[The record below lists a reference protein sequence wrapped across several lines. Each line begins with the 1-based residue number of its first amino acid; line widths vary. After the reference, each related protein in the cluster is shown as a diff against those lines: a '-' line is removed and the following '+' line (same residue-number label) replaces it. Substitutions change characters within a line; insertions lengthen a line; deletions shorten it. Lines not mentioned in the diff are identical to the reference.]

1 MIVGALPLSE
11 TFGGSISPDGWRQL
25 KSGWPNL
32 ERRAQPITRR
42 RMRPTQLQVCCLGSP
57 ALFHSSRERVRE
69 IKT

>member
-1 MIVGALPLSE
+1 MIVGALPLSGDVRWVY
-11 TFGGSISPDGWRQL
+11 FGWRQL

-57 ALFHSSRERVRE
+57 TLSRAARERARE
-69 IKT
+69 IRLE